1 MLARR
6 ERPLRR
12 FPLLRLRLRCL
23 RLPDVEEDDDD
34 NEGLESSESLPD
46 EVEESESDEESPE
59 VLEVEDED
67 FEELAGPL
75 PLAKRFNANP
85 M

>member
-6 ERPLRR
+6 ERPLRW

-23 RLPDVEEDDDD
+23 RLPDVEEDD
-34 NEGLESSESLPD
+34 NEGLES
-46 EVEESESDEESPE
+46 PE
-59 VLEVEDED
+59 ILEVEDED

-75 PLAKRFNANP
+75 TLAKRFNANP